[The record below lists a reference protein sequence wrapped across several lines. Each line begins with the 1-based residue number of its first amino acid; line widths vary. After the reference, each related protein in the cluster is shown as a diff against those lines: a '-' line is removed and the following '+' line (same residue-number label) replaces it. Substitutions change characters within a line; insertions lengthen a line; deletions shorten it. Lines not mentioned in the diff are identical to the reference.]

1 MIHFLL
7 FLILATPL
15 FARDFSPVDKIV
27 NGAIKEKTLPG
38 GVLLIGQGDKV
49 LYEKAYQSSF
59 DTLYDVASL
68 TKLSTAIAIMKLKE
82 DGKLRLSDKFSKFYP
97 EFKTTDKENITIEEV
112 LRHQGGLAASIEVKS
127 GESYDAFIKRTL
139 SLPLAY
145 KPKSKTVYSDVG
157 FIILGNLVEKIS
169 HVNLGKFT
177 KVRIFFPLRM
187 KKTSYQVSSELKKF
201 CAPTHPTK
209 EPCLPHDPKAEN
221 QYPKQLGH
229 AGVFST
235 LEDMKHLS
243 LMLMGEGEYN
253 GTRILS
259 KESVKEMI
267 SLPKGEMRGLGVD
280 LLSPY
285 ARAPR
290 GEKFPKGISYGHTG
304 FTGTTLWIDPKSNS
318 FYVFL
323 SNRVYLGEDKTGK
336 PFTNFRYNLST
347 QIAKLILK

>member
-1 MIHFLL
+1 MIHFLFL
-7 FLILATPL
+7 FILATPI

-27 NGAIKEKTLPG
+27 NDAIKEKTLPG

-68 TKLSTAIAIMKLKE
+68 TKLSTAIAIMMLKE
-82 DGKLRLSDKFSKFYP
+82 DGKLKLSDKLSKFYP
-97 EFKTTDKENITIEEV
+97 EFKMAGKENISIEEV
-112 LRHQGGLAASIEVKS
+112 LRHQAGLAASVEVKS
-127 GESYDAFIKRTL
+127 GESYDAFMKRTL

-187 KKTSYQVSSELKKF
+187 KKTSYQVSGEFKKY
-201 CAPTHPTK
+201 CAPTNPGKT
-209 EPCLPHDPKAEN
+209 PCIPHDPKAEN

-235 LEDMKHLS
+235 LEDMKHLA
-243 LMLMGEGEYN
+243 LMFLGKGQYN
-253 GTRILS
+253 STRVLS
-259 KESVKEMI
+259 EESIKEMI
-267 SLPKGEMRGLGVD
+267 SLPKSEIRGLGVD

-290 GEKFPKGISYGHTG
+290 GEVFPKGISFGHTG
-304 FTGTTLWIDPKSNS
+304 FTGTTLWIDPKGNS

-336 PFTNFRYNLST
+336 PFTHFRYNLST
-347 QIAKLILK
+347 QIGKLL

>member
-1 MIHFLL
+1 MIHFFFL
-7 FLILATPL
+7 LILATPL
-15 FARDFSPVDKIV
+15 FARDFSPVDKII
-27 NGAIKEKTLPG
+27 NEAIKEKTLPG

-68 TKLSTAIAIMKLKE
+68 TKLSTAIAIMILKE
-82 DGKLRLSDKFSKFYP
+82 DGKLKLSDKLSAFYP
-97 EFKTTDKENITIEEV
+97 EFKTTGKENITIEEV
-112 LRHQGGLAASIEVKS
+112 LRHQAGLAASLEVKS

-145 KPKSKTVYSDVG
+145 KPKTKTVYSDVG

-169 HVNLGKFT
+169 HVNLGKFA

-187 KKTSYQVSSELKKF
+187 KKTTYQVSGEFKKF
-201 CAPTHPTK
+201 CAPTNPAK
-209 EPCLPHDPKAEN
+209 SPCIPHDPKAEN

-235 LEDMKHLS
+235 LEDMKHLAS
-243 LMLMGEGEYN
+243 MFLGKGEYN
-253 GTRILS
+253 GTRIL
-259 KESVKEMI
+259 KEETIKEMI
-267 SLPKGEMRGLGVD
+267 TLPKGEIRGLGVD

-290 GEKFPKGISYGHTG
+290 GEVFPKGVSFGHTG
-304 FTGTTLWIDPKSNS
+304 FTGTTLWIDPKENF

-323 SNRVYLGEDKTGK
+323 SNRVYLGEEKTGK
-336 PFTNFRYNLST
+336 AFTAFRFNLST
-347 QIAKLILK
+347 QIGKLLH

>member
-1 MIHFLL
+1 MIHFFLL
-7 FLILATPL
+7 LVLTTPL
-15 FARDFSPVDKIV
+15 FATDFSPVDKIV
-27 NGAIKEKTLPG
+27 NDAIKEKTLPG
-38 GVLLIGQGDKV
+38 GVLLIGKGDKV

-59 DTLYDVASL
+59 DTLYDIASL
-68 TKLSTAIAIMKLKE
+68 TKLSTAIAIMMLKE
-82 DGKLRLSDKFSKFYP
+82 DGKLKLNDKLSKFYP

-112 LRHQGGLAASIEVKS
+112 LRHQAGLAASVVVKS

-139 SLPLAY
+139 TLPLAY

-169 HVNLGKFT
+169 HVNLGKFA

-187 KKTSYQVSSELKKF
+187 KKTTYQVSAEFKKF
-201 CAPTHPTK
+201 CAPTNPKKT
-209 EPCLPHDPKAEN
+209 PCIPHDPKAEN

-235 LEDMKHLS
+235 YEEMKHLA
-243 LMLMGEGEYN
+243 LMFLGKGQYQ

-259 KESVKEMI
+259 EESIKEMI
-267 SLPKGEMRGLGVD
+267 SLPKGEIRGLGVD

-290 GEKFPKGISYGHTG
+290 GEIFPKGISYGHTG
-304 FTGTTLWIDPKSNS
+304 FTGTTLWIDPKANS

-336 PFTNFRYNLST
+336 SFTDFRYNLST
-347 QIAKLILK
+347 QIGKLLQ